1 MSGRSADINP
11 RMFAVVDEC
20 VEPRQVSNKT
30 LVSSFAISCTHCL
43 WDVVGS
49 FLGRRVKS
57 QGARPA
63 RLCEEVAVV
72 LI

>member
-1 MSGRSADINP
+1 MSGRSTDINQCIL
-11 RMFAVVDEC
+11 MAGDGQATH
-20 VEPRQVSNKT
+20 RQVSNSAS
-30 LVSSFAISCTHCL
+30 VSSFAISCTQSL

-57 QGARPA
+57 QCPCSV